1 MTKDEQHRMIRDL
14 KDYSSKMG
22 RQDQYDLEMFMK
34 RDKDDEE
41 LDSLS
46 FKKLEEMHR
55 RYVVRKTKKDI
66 EELLKKYS
74 AEQKKDQE
82 SK

>member
-1 MTKDEQHRMIRDL
+1 MIRDL
-14 KDYSSKMG
+14 KDYLPKMG
-22 RQDQYDLEMFMK
+22 RQDQYDFEMFVR

-55 RYVVRKTKKDI
+55 RYLVRKTKKDV

-74 AEQKKDQE
+74 AEQKKDEE